1 MEHETG
7 GTGFTEHPML
17 GCLDE
22 TRVIDI
28 GAWTLGAVLLGQR
41 GQGGEAGSTC
51 GGCEAEGWDSCSP
64 WRSSEANSGWI
75 KPKHIQED

>member
-28 GAWTLGAVLLGQR
+28 GAWTLGLFCWVSEGREERLDPHAVGVKQR
-41 GQGGEAGSTC
+41 AGTLVHPGGPLKLIQGG
-51 GGCEAEGWDSCSP
+51 
-64 WRSSEANSGWI
+64 
-75 KPKHIQED
+75 